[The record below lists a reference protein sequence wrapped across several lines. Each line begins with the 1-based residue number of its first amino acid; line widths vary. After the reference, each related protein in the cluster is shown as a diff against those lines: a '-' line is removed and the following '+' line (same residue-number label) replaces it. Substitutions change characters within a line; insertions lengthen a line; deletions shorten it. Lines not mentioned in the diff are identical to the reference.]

1 MKGNDCPYC
10 TLAIKAGD
18 LFCSRH
24 SSNMR
29 DLSSGVFLI
38 REKALEECDWHFTR
52 LSLNFNL
59 DSSQTYFAGSREY
72 SINPTKY
79 LLINEGQSFK
89 TSIRSENENRML
101 TLAFKVGLP
110 ESIFRTFSSTAENL
124 VDDPFKTQESINFFE
139 GTYALTPDLDTRI
152 NTVLEN
158 PESNDGLQERLDAI
172 LEQVV
177 AAQFQ
182 LNTQSLTIQK
192 VKSST
197 RIEIFRRLQWSIEFL
212 RENFTRSI
220 AVEDLANHA
229 CLSMYH
235 FKRLFKEVYGEAPY
249 QMIRRLRLERATSLL
264 ALGLPV
270 KSVCKSVGW
279 EDPSSFVRLF
289 RRKMNVTPHQFKEN
303 SQHQ

>member
-1 MKGNDCPYC
+1 MKGHDCPYC

-24 SSNMR
+24 ANNMR

-38 REKALEECDWHFTR
+38 REKTLEECDWHVTR
-52 LSLNFNL
+52 LSLNFNP
-59 DSSQTYFAGSREY
+59 DGSQTYFAGSREY

-89 TSIRSENENRML
+89 TSIQSENENRML

-110 ESIFRTFSSTAENL
+110 ESIFRAFSSTAENL
-124 VDDPFKTQESINFFE
+124 VDDPFKTQEPIIFFE
-139 GTYALTPDLDTRI
+139 GTYALTPDLDARI
-152 NTVLEN
+152 NAVIEN
-158 PESNDGLQERLDAI
+158 PGSNDGLQERLDAI

-182 LNTQSLTIQK
+182 LNTQALTIQR

-220 AVEDLANHA
+220 SVEDLANQA

-249 QMIRRLRLERATSLL
+249 QMIRRLRLERAASLL

-279 EDPSSFVRLF
+279 EDSSSFVRLF
-289 RRKMNVTPHQFKEN
+289 RKEMNVTPHQFKAN
-303 SQHQ
+303 SRHS